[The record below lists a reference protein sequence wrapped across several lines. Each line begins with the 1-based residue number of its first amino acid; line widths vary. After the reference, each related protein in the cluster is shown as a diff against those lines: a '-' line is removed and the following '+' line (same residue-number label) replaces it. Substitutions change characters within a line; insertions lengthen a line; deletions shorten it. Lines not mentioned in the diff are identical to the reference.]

1 MGTSSWHDAELSEWL
16 REAYT
21 VGEQR
26 HLEKR
31 TPLNRRPES

>member
-1 MGTSSWHDAELSEWL
+1 MADVDAELTEWL
-16 REAYT
+16 CEAYT

-31 TPLNRRPES
+31 TPLKRRPES